1 MRRDF
6 PHKPP
11 DFPSD
16 FTDEEFIAEGFLN
29 GYCNIDPKGRF
40 VGLRYLMGAHERLG
54 REMLARVLRS
64 EKGPPREL
72 LRDLADLFDPESEN
86 PRKLEFKFRKKKR
99 SNPDRD
105 RAIASFVQRWMKLT
119 GQNKNYVVEKLV
131 VPYYGLSRDAVY
143 DALARDRKQ
152 YPDLWR

>member
-86 PRKLEFKFRKKKR
+86 PRKLE